1 MFKWLRNIFSKFG
14 ERRELPTQK
23 VKQPSMSSSPELDKK
38 ISEILEAKGR
48 ITTSTTEWYKV
59 TIHNPEPRKEIQI
72 FQGQE
77 ISVDTLSGLKNR
89 RIEKEKARIKAAED
103 AVRYKLAEAK
113 VHIQTESVSAAEKAL
128 SAAYDSLGDLKSQNL
143 WDDYRQLQRDLADL
157 RETLRQREIERRA
170 AEQRAIE
177 EQERRRRE
185 EEEERRKRFEA
196 EQKRIEAEKAK
207 SIRAFERQLLTKEEK
222 ERKEQE
228 RLANLTK
235 AVKPDADEIMRTLR
249 NNNVVCLYHFTP
261 RINIQS
267 IKNHGGLYSWKYC
280 DKNKLNIPEPGGD
293 QLSRALDMRYGLED
307 YVRLSFCI
315 DHPMSYRLREK
326 DLVLLKI
333 KIDVASLKDTLFSDI
348 NATDTNHHHGKTLQD
363 LQRVDFSAIK
373 RTYVRKDDDD
383 FKTHQAEVL
392 VRTHIPLEY
401 IINLDNPIE
410 MDFD

>member
-1 MFKWLRNIFSKFG
+1 M
-14 ERRELPTQK
+14 
-23 VKQPSMSSSPELDKK
+23 
-38 ISEILEAKGR
+38 
-48 ITTSTTEWYKV
+48 
-59 TIHNPEPRKEIQI
+59 
-72 FQGQE
+72 
-77 ISVDTLSGLKNR
+77 
-89 RIEKEKARIKAAED
+89 
-103 AVRYKLAEAK
+103 
-113 VHIQTESVSAAEKAL
+113 
-128 SAAYDSLGDLKSQNL
+128 
-143 WDDYRQLQRDLADL
+143 
-157 RETLRQREIERRA
+157 
-170 AEQRAIE
+170 
-177 EQERRRRE
+177 
-185 EEEERRKRFEA
+185 
-196 EQKRIEAEKAK
+196 
-207 SIRAFERQLLTKEEK
+207 
-222 ERKEQE
+222 
-228 RLANLTK
+228 ANLIK

-280 DKNKLNIPEPGGD
+280 DKYKLNIPEPGGD

-307 YVRLSFCI
+307 YVRLSFCV
-315 DHPMSYRLREK
+315 DHPMAYRLREK

-333 KIDVASLKDTLFSDI
+333 KIDVAALKDTLFSDI

-392 VRTHIPLEY
+392 VKTHIPLEY